1 MMNHNRNSRVYL
13 IKAIGLWFAIVII
26 TIIVISPSVW
36 LFLTSLKHP
45 MEIFRWPPTIFP
57 QQLSFEGY
65 KSIFHGYDSRRG
77 SYVPIMGNL
86 YNSLVVGLISS
97 IFSLIIGS
105 MAAYVFAR
113 GKIPYGKSIFL
124 TIMVLRT
131 IPLIALAVPLYK
143 LIGYFGLINTLTGLT
158 ITHLVITFP
167 IVMFVMYNYFS
178 LFPSEIE
185 DAAQIDGCGPFGIFL
200 KIIVP
205 ISAPSLASSLILAFV
220 FSYNEFLFALT
231 LLSDNNRMTLPVGLA
246 STISTHGINWDLLSS
261 AGTIA
266 VIPCVFI
273 ALYVQ
278 RYLLK
283 GLWSGAIK

>member
-1 MMNHNRNSRVYL
+1 
-13 IKAIGLWFAIVII
+13 
-26 TIIVISPSVW
+26 
-36 LFLTSLKHP
+36 
-45 MEIFRWPPTIFP
+45 
-57 QQLSFEGY
+57 
-65 KSIFHGYDSRRG
+65 
-77 SYVPIMGNL
+77 
-86 YNSLVVGLISS
+86 
-97 IFSLIIGS
+97 

-205 ISAPSLASSLILAFV
+205 ISAPSLASSLILA
-220 FSYNEFLFALT
+220 
-231 LLSDNNRMTLPVGLA
+231 
-246 STISTHGINWDLLSS
+246 
-261 AGTIA
+261 
-266 VIPCVFI
+266 
-273 ALYVQ
+273 
-278 RYLLK
+278 
-283 GLWSGAIK
+283 